1 MRLARDDRSIVAEWW
16 FSVDRMLLAVVLV
29 LIGVGIVLSLAASP
43 AVATR
48 KGLPA
53 FYFVERHLV
62 FVAVG
67 IVIMFTVSLLEPRSV
82 LMLAFG
88 LLAVSLVLMLAAV
101 LWGTEINGA
110 RRWVRFAGFSLQPS
124 ELAKPAFAIVTAWL
138 FAEAR
143 ARPGAGMVAL
153 AFALYGLTAG
163 LLLLQPDVGQMML
176 ITLVW
181 GALYFISGQP
191 ILGALAFG
199 GVGLGGL
206 VAAYFSFPHVRGRIA
221 RYLDPASGD
230 TFQTDRA
237 IQSFVEGGFFGRGPG
252 EGTIKSVLPDAH
264 TDFILAVVAEEYG
277 AIACLLLLSLYAFL
291 VVRALARYRHR
302 RDPFSQL
309 AISGLA
315 LLIAMQ
321 AAINMAVNVGLIPAK
336 GMTLPFI
343 SAGGSSMIAA
353 SLTAGLLLALVR
365 RRADPMAPHARP
377 KVASTLP
384 PIGRNGRGR

>member
-16 FSVDRMLLAVVLV
+16 FSVDRVLLAVVLV

-62 FVAVG
+62 FAAVG
-67 IVIMFTVSLLEPRSV
+67 VLLMLSVSLLEPRSILV
-82 LMLAFG
+82 LAGG
-88 LLAVSLVLMLAAV
+88 LLALSLVLMLVAV
-101 LWGTEINGA
+101 LWGPEVNGA
-110 RRWVRFAGFSLQPS
+110 RRWVRLAGFSLQPS

-143 ARPGAGMVAL
+143 ARPGSGMVAA
-153 AFALYGLTAG
+153 AFALYAVTCG

-176 ITLVW
+176 LTLVW
-181 GALYFISGQP
+181 GALFFISGQP
-191 ILGALAFG
+191 ILWAMAFG

-206 VAAYFSFPHVRGRIA
+206 AAAYAMFPHVRGRFA
-221 RYLDPASGD
+221 RFFDPASGD

-237 IQSFVEGGFFGRGPG
+237 IQSFAEGGFFGRGPG

-264 TDFILAVVAEEYG
+264 TDFIFAVVAEEYG
-277 AIACLLLLSLYAFL
+277 AIACLLLLCLYAFL
-291 VVRALARYRHR
+291 VARALARFRHR
-302 RDPFSQL
+302 RDPFTQL
-309 AISGLA
+309 AVNGLA
-315 LLIAMQ
+315 LLLAMQ
-321 AAINMAVNVGLIPAK
+321 AAINMAVNVGLVPAK

-343 SAGGSSMIAA
+343 SAGGSSMISAT
-353 SLTAGLLLALVR
+353 LTAGLLLALVR
-365 RRADPMAPHARP
+365 RRADPMTITRP
-377 KVASTLP
+377 KVGGALP